1 MRMLIDL
8 IIIIMNLSLSSFS
21 LFFVID
27 LGCGDGCC
35 GIIIIFQR
43 LEEVT
48 ILL

>member
-1 MRMLIDL
+1 MLIDL

-35 GIIIIFQR
+35 GIIIIIFQR